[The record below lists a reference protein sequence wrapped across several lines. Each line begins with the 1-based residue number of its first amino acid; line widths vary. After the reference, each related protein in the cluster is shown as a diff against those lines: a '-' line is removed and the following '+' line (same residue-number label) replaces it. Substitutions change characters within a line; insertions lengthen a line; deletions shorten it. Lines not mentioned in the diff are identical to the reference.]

1 MRKRR
6 VYMRDFKLSVLR
18 ELQTKTAAEVCREHS
33 INPSLIPKW
42 RKEYRENP
50 KSAFSGQGNLWK
62 KEAELE
68 RYKRIVGELYAENEF
83 LKKTTERLQEL
94 RAEEEKMRCL
104 K

>member
-6 VYMRDFKLSVLR
+6 LYTRDFKLSILR
-18 ELQTKTAAEVCREHS
+18 ELQTKPNVEVCREHN

-50 KSAFSGQGNLWK
+50 KKAFSGQGNLWK

-68 RYKRIVGELYAENEF
+68 RYKSLVGELYAENEL
-83 LKKTTERLQEL
+83 LKKTAKRFQEL
-94 RAEEEKMRCL
+94 RAEEEKMRHL